1 MSYKDEFPHEVHLS
15 KEDITEL
22 QLLILEGATRDG
34 QFKTRELLIEML
46 EKDVADY
53 LHEIDYEPN
62 MEWVNGVRYAI
73 HIIKKARLE

>member
-1 MSYKDEFPHEVHLS
+1 VSYKDEFPHEVHLS